1 MSNQNFIKS
10 SILKIVRIS
19 FFIAIVIELAFL
31 LFKIG
36 EPIVW
41 EKELENLL
49 IHFMFAFPLTIVNGY
64 FFDFLGRWYTWEKQ
78 PQKRLW
84 FGAIGSIIVTM
95 ITLAIVRVVLV
106 VGIYGKP
113 FDKFLKEETLS
124 FYIIGFII
132 TLIASLFFHAFYF
145 YKELQKQKIAEQKI
159 IAGTASA
166 KFAALKNQLD
176 PHFLFNS
183 LNVLTS
189 LIEENPRMAQ
199 KFTTSL
205 SKVYRYVLEQKDKEL
220 VTIDEELKFAR
231 TYMTLVQLRFEDSI
245 VFDIPEKASNPE
257 AKVVPLSL
265 QILLENT
272 VKHNVVM
279 PEKPL
284 HIKIYEDNGFL
295 IVENNLQPKE
305 VIKPSS
311 GVGLGNVKQRYE
323 LLTKREFAVYK
334 TEKAFI
340 AKLPILTK
348 KIKFTDMEIS
358 QNIESIELAK
368 SLKYERA
375 KEQVKKMK
383 EFYANVTSYC
393 IVIPFLIFINY
404 KTTGFNIP
412 WVIFPIVGWG
422 IGVLFHYME
431 AFDHHPIF
439 GKGWEKKKIEK
450 YMQESKRDRYDR
462 F

>member
-1 MSNQNFIKS
+1 MGG
-10 SILKIVRIS
+10 SILKIARIS
-19 FFIAIVIELAFL
+19 FIIALLIELFFL

-36 EPIVW
+36 RPIVW
-41 EKELENLL
+41 QNEFENLL
-49 IHFMFAFPLTIVNGY
+49 IHFMFAFPLTVVNGY
-64 FFDFLGRWYTWEKQ
+64 FFDFLEKWYTWEKQ

-84 FGAIGSIIVTM
+84 FGAMGSIILTM
-95 ITLAIVRVVLV
+95 ITLAIIRVILV
-106 VGIYGKP
+106 VGIYGKS
-113 FDKFLKEETLS
+113 FNKFLQDERLS

-132 TLIASLFFHAFYF
+132 TMIASLFFHAFYF
-145 YKELQKQKIAEQKI
+145 YKELQKQKITEQKI

-220 VTIDEELKFAR
+220 VTVDEELKFAR

-245 VFDIPEKASNPE
+245 VFDIPDQASNPE

-279 PEKPL
+279 PERPL
-284 HIKIYEDNGFL
+284 HIKIYEKDGFL

-305 VIKPSS
+305 VVKQSS
-311 GVGLGNVKQRYE
+311 GVGLGNVQQRYA
-323 LLTKREFAVYK
+323 LLTKRKFSVYK
-334 TEKAFI
+334 TEDVFI
-340 AKLPILTK
+340 AELPILTK
-348 KIKFTDMEIS
+348 KIKFVDMEMS
-358 QNIESIELAK
+358 QNIETVEMAK

-375 KEQVKKMK
+375 KEQVKRIK
-383 EFYANVTSYC
+383 EFYGNLVSYC
-393 IVIPFLIFINY
+393 IVIPLLALLNY
-404 KTTGFNIP
+404 KTTGFGLP
-412 WVIFPIVGWG
+412 WVIFPIVGWA
-422 IGVLFHYME
+422 IGLIFHYME
-431 AFDHHPIF
+431 AFDHHLLF
-439 GKGWEKKKIEK
+439 GKDWEKKKIKK
-450 YMQESKRDRYDR
+450 YVEESKKRYHE
-462 F
+462 

>member
-1 MSNQNFIKS
+1 MKGG
-10 SILKIVRIS
+10 ILKIVRIS
-19 FFIAIVIELAFL
+19 FIIAIIIELSFL

-36 EPIVW
+36 KPIIW
-41 EKELENLL
+41 QKELENLFV
-49 IHFMFAFPLTIVNGY
+49 HFMFAFPLTLVNGY
-64 FFDFLGRWYTWEKQ
+64 FFDVLEKWYTWDKQ

-84 FGAIGSIIVTM
+84 FGAIGSIILTM
-95 ITLAIVRVVLV
+95 ITLAIIRVILV

-113 FDKFLKEETLS
+113 FDEYLQDERLS
-124 FYIIGFII
+124 FYLTGFII
-132 TLIASLFFHAFYF
+132 TMIASLFFHAIYF
-145 YKELQKQKIAEQKI
+145 YKELQRQKITEQKI

-166 KFAALKNQLD
+166 KFTALKNQLD

-220 VTIDEELKFAR
+220 VTVDEELKFAK
-231 TYMTLVQLRFEDSI
+231 TYMTLIQLRFEDSI
-245 VFDIPEKASNPE
+245 VFDIPDQASNPE

-284 HIKIYEDNGFL
+284 KIKIYEKDGFL

-305 VIKPSS
+305 VVKQSS
-311 GVGLGNVKQRYE
+311 GVGLGNVQQRYA
-323 LLTKREFAVYK
+323 LLTKRKFSVYK
-334 TEKAFI
+334 TEDAFI
-340 AKLPILTK
+340 AELPMLTK
-348 KIKFTDMEIS
+348 KIKYSDMELS
-358 QNIESIELAK
+358 QNVLSIEMTK
-368 SLKYERA
+368 NQKYERA
-375 KEQVKKMK
+375 KEQVKRIK
-383 EFYANVTSYC
+383 EFYGNLVSYC

-404 KTTGFNIP
+404 KTTGFDLP
-412 WVIFPIVGWG
+412 WVIFPIIGWG
-422 IGVLFHYME
+422 IGLTFHYME
-431 AFDHHPIF
+431 AFDHHLIF
-439 GKGWEKKKIEK
+439 GKDWEKKKIKK
-450 YMQESKRDRYDR
+450 YVEESKSRYHE
-462 F
+462 

>member
-1 MSNQNFIKS
+1 MKDSIQKIIK
-10 SILKIVRIS
+10 IS
-19 FFIAIVIELAFL
+19 VIIAIIIELVFL

-36 EPIVW
+36 RPITW
-41 EKELENLL
+41 QGELENLL
-49 IHFMFAFPLTIVNGY
+49 VHFMFAFPLTLVNGY
-64 FFDFLGRWYTWEKQ
+64 FFHFLGERYTWEKQ

-84 FGAIGSIIVTM
+84 IGAIGSIILTM
-95 ITLAIVRVVLV
+95 ITLVIIRLTLV

-113 FDKFLKEETLS
+113 LNLFIQDEKLS
-124 FYIIGFII
+124 FYIVGFII

-145 YKELQKQKIAEQKI
+145 YKELQKQKITEQKI

-220 VTIDEELKFAR
+220 VTVDEELKFAR

-245 VFDIPEKASNPE
+245 VFDIPDQASNPE

-272 VKHNVVM
+272 IKHNVVM
-279 PEKPL
+279 PQKPL
-284 HIKIYEDNGFL
+284 HIKIYEKDNFL
-295 IVENNLQPKE
+295 VVENNLQPKE
-305 VIKPSS
+305 IIKQSS
-311 GVGLGNVKQRYE
+311 GVGLGNVQQRYA
-323 LLTKREFAVYK
+323 LLTKRKFSVYK
-334 TEKAFI
+334 TKDAFV
-340 AKLPILTK
+340 AELPILTK
-348 KIKFTDMEIS
+348 KIKFEDMEMS
-358 QNIESIELAK
+358 QNIESAEMAK

-375 KEQVKKMK
+375 KEQVKRIK
-383 EFYANVTSYC
+383 EFYGNLISYC
-393 IVIPFLIFINY
+393 IVIPLLAVLNY
-404 KTTGFNIP
+404 KTTGFDLP
-412 WVIFPIVGWG
+412 WVIFPIAGWG
-422 IGVLFHYME
+422 IGIIFHYME
-431 AFDHHPIF
+431 AFDHHLIY
-439 GKGWEKKKIEK
+439 GKDWEKRKIKK
-450 YMQESKRDRYDR
+450 YMEESKKRYHD
-462 F
+462 